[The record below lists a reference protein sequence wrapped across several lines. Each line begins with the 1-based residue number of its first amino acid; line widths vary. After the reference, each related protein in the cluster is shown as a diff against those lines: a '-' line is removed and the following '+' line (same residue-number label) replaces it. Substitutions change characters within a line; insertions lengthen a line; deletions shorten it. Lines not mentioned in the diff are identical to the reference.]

1 MRCAMCGYEFDAEG
15 LACHASCPLSPNCAV
30 VCCPRCGY
38 STVNPGRSTFMGWV
52 QRLVGKRETPAAVR
66 GDGAIPLL
74 QLRPGQEAE
83 VVSVGESHPEQTLH
97 LGHFGLLPGMTLRLR
112 QTKPVPIVRIAET
125 DLALDAAVAAE
136 IFVATKFTRHSLDKL

>member
-1 MRCAMCGYEFDAEG
+1 MRCAMCGYEFDATG

-38 STVNPGRSTFMGWV
+38 STVNPQRSTFLGWV
-52 QRLVGKRETPAAVR
+52 QRILGRQETPAEAR
-66 GDGAIPLL
+66 EDGAIPLL

-97 LGHFGLLPGMTLRLR
+97 LSHFGLLPGMTLRLR